1 MSIERFVGTWISSD
15 MHTNPYEEISGVSDV
30 WVARKRYYPPKGLEL
45 KATLATG
52 ASFETR
58 YEAPTPQQAPKQVP
72 VIRFS
77 FPNYS
82 ETAFPDVDRNLISQI
97 AAAEYHIFG
106 DYLVSPPIQIG
117 PQTSFVEVL
126 EVIVSSTLPTG
137 APAPREH
144 TVMRHTLIWSDGL
157 RARWPCCFLKQ

>member
-1 MSIERFVGTWISSD
+1 MSIAKFVGTWVSSD
-15 MHTNPYEEISGVSDV
+15 LHTNPYEEIDGVPDI

-45 KATLATG
+45 QGTLATG
-52 ASFETR
+52 HSFDVR
-58 YEAPTPQQAPKQVP
+58 YEPPNPQRPPNQVP
-72 VIRFS
+72 IIKFT

-82 ETAFPDVDRNLISQI
+82 ETAFPQVDRNLISQI
-97 AAAEYHIFG
+97 EAAEYHSFG

-137 APAPREH
+137 EPAGKEA
-144 TVMRHTLIWSDGL
+144 TVMRHMLIWSDGL
-157 RARWPCCFLKQ
+157 RTRWPCCFLKK